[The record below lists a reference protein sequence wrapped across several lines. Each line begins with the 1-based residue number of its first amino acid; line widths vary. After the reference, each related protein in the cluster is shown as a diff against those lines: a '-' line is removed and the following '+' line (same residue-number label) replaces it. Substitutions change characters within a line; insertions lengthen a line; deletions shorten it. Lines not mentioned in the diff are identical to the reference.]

1 METMEINRRVSKHIS
16 AHYGAFCIMEHCTYV
31 PWSIVFM
38 YSFCTIHI
46 KQLRSTHLQPPC
58 LKLIVQYLE
67 VSSCAGVHAAL
78 NLCLSVFVGSCLGFG
93 LL

>member
-1 METMEINRRVSKHIS
+1 
-16 AHYGAFCIMEHCTYV
+16 MEHCTIHLDWSNVPYIWNVPYTLHHTYHV
-31 PWSIVFM
+31 PWSIVLM